1 MAYAMSRA
9 ASPSPRARR
18 AVDKIQTLSIMPM
31 PPIPWGGCSHYACQ
45 CRPVKRH
52 RKCWRGLGEVTCVWR
67 GSRPSADTLMRC
79 VVTTIKNPIPR
90 SESSI
95 QLTRLQLGVV
105 ARPCSS
111 KPALVPVRVDR
122 LAEVGIIFF
131 IRQRL
136 SKDSL
141 LLI

>member
-1 MAYAMSRA
+1 MLERT
-9 ASPSPRARR
+9 RR
-18 AVDKIQTLSIMPM
+18 GDVRLERVEALRRHSNAV
-31 PPIPWGGCSHYACQ
+31 
-45 CRPVKRH
+45 
-52 RKCWRGLGEVTCVWR
+52 RG
-67 GSRPSADTLMRC
+67 D
-79 VVTTIKNPIPR
+79 TIKNPIPR